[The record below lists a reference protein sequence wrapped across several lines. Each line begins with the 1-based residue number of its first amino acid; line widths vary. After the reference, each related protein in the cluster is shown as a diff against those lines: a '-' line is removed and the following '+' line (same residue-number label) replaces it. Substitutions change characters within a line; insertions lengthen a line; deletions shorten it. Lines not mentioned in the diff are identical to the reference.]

1 MTDNTPPPTG
11 RWAAL
16 AQGLIFLLPSL
27 ALLLAPLLWLD
38 DNQRNAYTWL
48 PLFGVPVLLVNW
60 LSYPRLLHYYER
72 LRPAAFKRALAARH
86 PGARGLDW
94 LLRPLLFLLAIWL
107 WPLLALLAGLFR
119 REGQP

>member
-1 MTDNTPPPTG
+1 MNDDTPPPTG

-38 DNQRNAYTWL
+38 ENQRNAYTWL

-72 LRPAAFKRALAARH
+72 LRPVAFGQALAAQRS
-86 PGARGLDW
+86 GARWLDW

-107 WPLLALLAGLFR
+107 WPVLFLLVRLCR
-119 REGQP
+119 REL